1 MTKQQSKQVALIQV
15 YLDNAMIDTAARSLS
30 GLVRAAMRKTDQQ
43 ELLNLAQELNLI
55 NHPEFIA

>member
-1 MTKQQSKQVALIQV
+1 MTKQQSKQVAMIQV

>member
-1 MTKQQSKQVALIQV
+1 MIQV

-30 GLVRAAMRKTDQQ
+30 GLVRAAMRKADQQ
-43 ELLNLAQELNLI
+43 ELLNLAQELNLV

>member
-1 MTKQQSKQVALIQV
+1 MTKQQFKQVAMIQV

-30 GLVRAAMRKTDQQ
+30 GLVRAAMRKSDQQ
-43 ELLNLAQELNLI
+43 ELLNLAQQLNLT